1 MSGNV
6 RCAMCDVRCR
16 AACGLA
22 MLLLVL
28 FAGGCQSYAL
38 RGRVVEG
45 TRSQVLLVDADDPRL
60 TGPGAPAGIDGA
72 GISFMLDPE
81 KAGHKSLGGTIC
93 DADGSF
99 RYPVDEI
106 GAGLLE
112 YGLGV
117 TARAPGKS
125 PAQDSMPMP
134 PGDKR
139 LLIMLAPGRDN
150 LPRESGNP
158 MNDIERYMPR

>member
-1 MSGNV
+1 M
-6 RCAMCDVRCR
+6 RCAMRDVRCQ

-22 MLLLVL
+22 MLLLIL

-45 TRSQVLLVDADDPRL
+45 TRSQVLVVDADDPRL
-60 TGPGAPAGIDGA
+60 AGPGAPAGIGGA
-72 GISFMLDPE
+72 SVSFMLDPE
-81 KAGHKSLGGTIC
+81 RAGHKSLGGSFT

-99 RYPVDEI
+99 QYPVDEV
-106 GAGLLE
+106 GAGFLE

-117 TARAPGKS
+117 TARAAGKS

-134 PGDKR
+134 AGDKR

-150 LPRESGNP
+150 LPRESDNP

>member
-1 MSGNV
+1 MSGNM

-22 MLLLVL
+22 MLFIALCLT
-28 FAGGCQSYAL
+28 GCQSYAL
-38 RGRVVEG
+38 RGRVIEG
-45 TRSQVLLVDADDPRL
+45 ARSQVWVVDADDPRL
-60 TGPGAPAGIDGA
+60 AGPGAPAGIGGA
-72 GISFMLDPE
+72 SIGFMLDPD
-81 KAGHKSLGGTIC
+81 KAGHKSLGGSFS

-106 GAGLLE
+106 GAGFLE

-117 TARAPGKS
+117 TARAAGKS

-134 PGDKR
+134 ADDKR

-150 LPRESGNP
+150 LPRESDNP

>member
-1 MSGNV
+1 
-6 RCAMCDVRCR
+6 
-16 AACGLA
+16 
-22 MLLLVL
+22 MLLLIL

-45 TRSQVLLVDADDPRL
+45 TRSQVLVVDADDPRL
-60 TGPGAPAGIDGA
+60 AGPGAPAGIGGA
-72 GISFMLDPE
+72 SVSFMLDPE
-81 KAGHKSLGGTIC
+81 RAGHKSLGGSFT

-99 RYPVDEI
+99 QYPVDEV
-106 GAGLLE
+106 GAGFLE

-117 TARAPGKS
+117 TARAAGKS

-134 PGDKR
+134 AGDKR

-150 LPRESGNP
+150 LPRESDNP